1 MNDLIKQIQSEIDS
15 LDENLDKYKQGNKAA
30 GLRARKNS
38 LELEKLFKAFR
49 KESVKNDKK

>member
-15 LDENLDKYKQGNKAA
+15 LNENLNKYKQGNKTA
-30 GLRARKNS
+30 GLRARKCT
-38 LELEKLFKAFR
+38 LDLEKLFKTFR

>member
-38 LELEKLFKAFR
+38 LELEKLFKTFR